1 MDLEDGWRVTL
12 ANRRWSE
19 NELSGPSFDGKGEKC
34 FRRVFVF
41 ASPRSASWT
50 ACRYLVAAGWGIPC
64 EYFSY
69 GIAEFYFRMSGGA
82 KKSLAF
88 SELREYRQLL
98 EECRSR
104 NGVFSTKVFWT
115 EFTRLQDAY
124 TPEQLDQSVHIY
136 WYRRDFASQIVSLQ
150 VARAENQFSFTSL
163 ERDYGVQENT
173 TDYEEEEKAIKQLSG
188 FLLASEHA
196 WFMEFGRRGWK
207 PLVIESE
214 QMLHDP
220 VTTMKFLSS
229 EAKLPIDCENIARCY
244 QHEVEGRYEV
254 SVARKRAFHSRHSKL
269 LSEVSQHRQLQ
280 LEELLATTPHVM
292 TTSHI
297 ASYL

>member
-64 EYFSY
+64 EYFSH
-69 GIAEFYFRMSGGA
+69 GIAELYTRMSGGA

-88 SELREYRQLL
+88 SALREYRQLL

-115 EFTRLQDAY
+115 EFKRLQYAY

-136 WYRRDFASQIVSLQ
+136 WYRRDFAGQIVSLQ
-150 VARAENQFSFTSL
+150 VAIAENQFSFTRR
-163 ERDYGVQENT
+163 ERDDKVQESATN
-173 TDYEEEEKAIKQLSG
+173 YEEEEKAIKQLSG
-188 FLLASEHA
+188 FLLASERA
-196 WFMEFGRRGWK
+196 WLMEFGRRGWK
-207 PLVIESE
+207 PLVVESE
-214 QMLHDP
+214 RMLQDP
-220 VTTMKFLSS
+220 VNTMRSLSS
-229 EAKLPIDCENIARCY
+229 RTGIRIDCDNIARC
-244 QHEVEGRYEV
+244 HEHEIGARYEV
-254 SVARKRAFHSRHSKL
+254 SAERKRELLSRHSEL
-269 LSEVSQHRQLQ
+269 FSEVSQHRQLQ